1 MKKIVEVFGDLFIAA
16 FCVSFLALTVALL
29 IVPDQHLKQVLGFGD
44 GEKIVKIERKSKCL
58 AR

>member
-1 MKKIVEVFGDLFIAA
+1 MKKIVELFGDLFVAA
-16 FCVSFLALTVALL
+16 FFMSFLALTVALL
-29 IVPDQHLKQVLGFGD
+29 IVPDKQLKQVLGFGD